1 MPRPKNIAYTNVQ
14 SGEASIPI
22 KTPTIITS
30 LFSVITNL
38 FRRARVFGDGFGT
51 LRDGV
56 LQISNTT
63 RLAYLG
69 EFTRKDKSDS
79 GLDFAR

>member
-22 KTPTIITS
+22 KTPTSITS

-56 LQISNTT
+56 L
-63 RLAYLG
+63 G
-69 EFTRKDKSDS
+69 EFTREDKSDS
-79 GLDFAR
+79 GLDLAR